1 MDLNTAIKNS
11 REIIESPFHSFIDL
25 ENNFNQKN
33 AENNFK
39 VDEVGLSK
47 LKDWYFDESGNF
59 VHNTGRFF
67 KVVKV
72 KNKLVN
78 SGILLQ
84 KEIGTLGVVSC
95 VYDDVL
101 YILVQFK
108 KEPGNIVSAQL
119 SPTLQATLSNQ
130 NKVHG
135 GSAPK
140 YLELFQNLDKKE
152 ILFNAQLPEQGNRYW
167 RKFNNNIVILKDYFE
182 EDENYFWMTLG
193 QVYEFKKFD
202 NSINS
207 CLRSVLS
214 LITEDVKDKKITTK
228 LSSKIRNF
236 NDRAEIDNSVIEFYS
251 KKDDEL
257 SFNSNNDRFHIKGIS
272 ISIQDREVNSW
283 DQPIIYDPYIKE
295 YIILSI
301 VNKKERKYL
310 LKEYYEPG
318 YENGFNY
325 GPTAISK
332 SDISDNSLKEIE
344 RLFDKNA
351 NLKFIQSIEM
361 SEEGGRFLHCKVKH
375 SFYELKTDVSLKFPD
390 NYQLFN
396 MDEINSI
403 NKNKLLSMEARSLI
417 FFAKNIYN

>member
-214 LITEDVKDKKITTK
+214 LITEDVKDRKITTK

-257 SFNSNNDRFHIKGIS
+257 SFKSNNDRFHIKGIS

-283 DQPIIYDPYIKE
+283 NQPIIYDPYIKE

>member
-214 LITEDVKDKKITTK
+214 LITEDVKDRKITTK
-228 LSSKIRNF
+228 LSSKIRNL

>member
-214 LITEDVKDKKITTK
+214 LITEDVKDRKITTK

-257 SFNSNNDRFHIKGIS
+257 SFKSNNDRFHIKGIS

-301 VNKKERKYL
+301 FNKKERKYL

>member
-11 REIIESPFHSFIDL
+11 REIIESPFHSFLDL

-59 VHNTGRFF
+59 VHKTGRFF

-214 LITEDVKDKKITTK
+214 LITEDVKDRQINTK

-236 NDRAEIDNSVIEFYS
+236 KDKAEIDNSVIEFYS

-257 SFNSNNDRFHIKGIS
+257 IFKSNNDRFHIKGIS

-301 VNKKERKYL
+301 VNEKERKYL

-318 YENGFNY
+318 YEIGFNF

-332 SDISDNSLKEIE
+332 SDTSDNSLKEIK

-351 NLKFIQSIEM
+351 NLKLIHSIEM

-375 SFYELKTDVSLKFPD
+375 SFYELITDASLKFPD
-390 NYQLFN
+390 NYHLYN
-396 MDEINSI
+396 MDEINSM

>member
-1 MDLNTAIKNS
+1 M
-11 REIIESPFHSFIDL
+11 
-25 ENNFNQKN
+25 
-33 AENNFK
+33 
-39 VDEVGLSK
+39 
-47 LKDWYFDESGNF
+47 
-59 VHNTGRFF
+59 
-67 KVVKV
+67 
-72 KNKLVN
+72 
-78 SGILLQ
+78 
-84 KEIGTLGVVSC
+84 
-95 VYDDVL
+95 
-101 YILVQFK
+101 
-108 KEPGNIVSAQL
+108 
-119 SPTLQATLSNQ
+119 SNQ

-257 SFNSNNDRFHIKGIS
+257 SFKSNNDRFHIKGIS

>member
-67 KVVKV
+67 KIVKV

-214 LITEDVKDKKITTK
+214 LITEDVKDRKITTK

-257 SFNSNNDRFHIKGIS
+257 SFKSNNDRFHIKGIS

>member
-1 MDLNTAIKNS
+1 MDLNSAIKNS

-214 LITEDVKDKKITTK
+214 LITEDVKDRKITTK

-257 SFNSNNDRFHIKGIS
+257 SFKSNNDRFHIKGIS

>member
-1 MDLNTAIKNS
+1 MDLNSAIKNS

-214 LITEDVKDKKITTK
+214 LITEDVKDRKINTK
-228 LSSKIRNF
+228 LSSKIRNI

-257 SFNSNNDRFHIKGIS
+257 SFKSNNDRFHIKGIS

>member
-214 LITEDVKDKKITTK
+214 LITEDVKDRKINTK
-228 LSSKIRNF
+228 LSSKIRNI

-257 SFNSNNDRFHIKGIS
+257 SFKSNNDRFHIKGIS

>member
-257 SFNSNNDRFHIKGIS
+257 SFKSNNDRFHIKGIS

>member
-1 MDLNTAIKNS
+1 MDLNSAIKNS

-214 LITEDVKDKKITTK
+214 LITEDVKDRKINTK
-228 LSSKIRNF
+228 LSSKIRNI

-257 SFNSNNDRFHIKGIS
+257 SFKSNNDRFHIKGIS

-375 SFYELKTDVSLKFPD
+375 SFYELKTDASLKFPD